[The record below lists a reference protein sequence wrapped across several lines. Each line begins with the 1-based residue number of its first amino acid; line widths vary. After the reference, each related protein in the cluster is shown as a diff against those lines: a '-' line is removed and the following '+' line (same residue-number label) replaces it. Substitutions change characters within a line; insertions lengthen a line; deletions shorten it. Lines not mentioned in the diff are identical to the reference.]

1 MNILDAAEK
10 VLLER
15 GVPMPIEKVAEIVIR
30 KGLWTSRGKTPKVSV
45 ASRIYVDMKR
55 RGSRSRFVKTHAG
68 MIDIRNADSLFG
80 DGAALGDGP
89 SFSERAAARKFIEGA
104 KALSGE
110 DFEEMVRK
118 LLDGAGVR
126 EIETVRRTR
135 ANRRDEVNFA
145 GYITLLGALSI
156 RIRILATRWESGQL
170 SSATIDSVRRDLAPG
185 DRGIV
190 ISLDGFSREAA
201 KAAESDGE
209 PPIIL
214 LTGDDLF
221 KLSE

>member
-1 MNILDAAEK
+1 
-10 VLLER
+10 
-15 GVPMPIEKVAEIVIR
+15 MPIEKVAEIVIR

-89 SFSERAAARKFIEGA
+89 SFSERAAARRFIEGA

>member
-30 KGLWTSRGKTPKVSV
+30 EGLWTSQGKTPKVSV

-55 RGSRSRFVKTHAG
+55 SGARSRFVKTRAG
-68 MIDIRNADSLFG
+68 TIDIRNGENLFG
-80 DGAALGDGP
+80 DSSIATEGL
-89 SFSERAAARKFIEGA
+89 SFGERAAARVFVAET
-104 KALSGE
+104 KALPDDGFETLVRRVLEGSGI
-110 DFEEMVRK
+110 
-118 LLDGAGVR
+118 R
-126 EIETVRRTR
+126 EIERLRRSHR
-135 ANRRDEVNFA
+135 KDDEVNLA
-145 GYITLLGALSI
+145 GYVTLLGAVSI
-156 RIRILATRWESGQL
+156 RIRVLAARWRSGAVT
-170 SSATIDSVRRDLAPG
+170 SAAIDRVRRDLAPG

-190 ISLDGFSREAA
+190 FSLEGFSPEAL

-214 LTGDDLF
+214 FTGEDLMRMAQ
-221 KLSE
+221 

>member
-15 GVPMPIEKVAEIVIR
+15 GVPMPIEKVAEIVIK

-55 RGSRSRFVKTHAG
+55 RGPRSRFVKTHAG

-80 DGAALGDGP
+80 DGAALSEGLT
-89 SFSERAAARKFIEGA
+89 FSERAAARKFIEEA
-104 KALSGE
+104 KALPEG
-110 DFEEMVRK
+110 DFEGMIRK
-118 LLDGAGVR
+118 LLETAGVR
-126 EIETVRRTR
+126 EIETVRRTFTRR
-135 ANRRDEVNFA
+135 ADEVNLA
-145 GYITLLGALSI
+145 GYITLLGSLSI
-156 RIRILATRWESGQL
+156 RIRLLAARWRSGQI
-170 SSATIDSVRRDLAPG
+170 SSATVDSVRRDLAPG

-201 KAAESDGE
+201 RAAESDGE

-214 LTGDDLF
+214 LSGEDLF
-221 KLSE
+221 KLFG